1 MWDQRAGVHEIPSAH
16 EIDGIRVKN
25 FFYHMEWRWP
35 GVEDFFYHSTVC
47 LCGHGAHL
55 CRVHF
60 SARAVLLA

>member
-1 MWDQRAGVHEIPSAH
+1 MWDQCAGVH

-25 FFYHMEWRWP
+25 FFYRMEWKWP
-35 GVEDFFYHSTVC
+35 GVEDHSTVC

-60 SARAVLLA
+60 SARAVA